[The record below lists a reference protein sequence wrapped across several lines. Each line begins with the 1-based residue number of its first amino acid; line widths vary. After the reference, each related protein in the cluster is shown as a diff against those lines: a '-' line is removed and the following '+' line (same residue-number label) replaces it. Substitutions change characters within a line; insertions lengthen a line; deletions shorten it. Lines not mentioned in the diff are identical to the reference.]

1 MAGRASRRYDY
12 GRFLPEQ
19 HTLRLPLPQRSCHMT
34 DAPSASPLMHA
45 LEQFDATEAN
55 ITKLQSLWAEI
66 EGLIPQGISF
76 GDNPEYDDRTRAFIA
91 ILKALPAI
99 DGWKP
104 SVEILDLNTIAQTR
118 FDYADIGE
126 PGAAIQFDADL
137 ALPGRELR
145 EYRFRFDHKR
155 RALVREPLTSL
166 IDSVDVSLR
175 QHREG
180 IGAEPPTTMHG
191 DSWDELR
198 GFIDQ
203 IGVLMGTSIKRPPRW
218 SDLQRHLS
226 FGDYGDFQ
234 DIERLDW
241 PNVKTALRAGL
252 YGQNDPLPVAVDD
265 LGTLVTS
272 KPAGAVTTALNW
284 SALDDA
290 GFERLIF
297 NLIGSTPGYE
307 NPEWL
312 MKTRA
317 ADIGRDLSVTR
328 VLSDALSGTSRARI
342 VIQCKH
348 WLSRSLSVDDIG
360 PALSQMALWRDP
372 PVDVLIIATSGR
384 FTATAVQWIEKHNTT
399 SGSAPK
405 IEMWPESH
413 LERLLAARPALIA
426 EFKLR

>member
-1 MAGRASRRYDY
+1 MSGPA
-12 GRFLPEQ
+12 
-19 HTLRLPLPQRSCHMT
+19 TT
-34 DAPSASPLMHA
+34 SPLMHA
-45 LEQFDATEAN
+45 LEQFDASEAN
-55 ITKLQSLWAEI
+55 ISKLQALWTEI
-66 EGLIPQGISF
+66 EGLIPNGISF
-76 GDNPEYDDRTRAFIA
+76 GENPEYDDRTRAFA
-91 ILKALPAI
+91 EILKALPAI

-104 SVEILDLNTIAQTR
+104 TIELLDLNDIAQNR
-118 FDYADIGE
+118 FDYADLGE
-126 PGAAIQFDADL
+126 PAAAAQFDADL

-155 RALVREPLTSL
+155 RALVREPLTAL

-175 QHREG
+175 QLREG
-180 IGAEPPTTMHG
+180 VGAEPPTTMHG

-198 GFIDQ
+198 GYIDQ
-203 IGVLMGTSIKRPPRW
+203 IGVLMGSSIQRPLRW

-226 FGDYGDFQ
+226 FADYGDFR

-241 PNVKTALRAGL
+241 PNVKAALRAGL

-265 LGTLVTS
+265 LGELVTQ
-272 KPAGAVTTALNW
+272 KPTGPVTTALNW
-284 SALDDA
+284 AALDDA

-307 NPEWL
+307 NAEWL

-328 VLSDALSGTSRARI
+328 VINDALSGTSRSRV

-348 WLSRSLSVDDIG
+348 WLSRSMNADDIG
-360 PALSQMALWRDP
+360 PAFTQMALWRDP

-384 FTATAVQWIEKHNTT
+384 FTATAVQWIEKHNAT
-399 SGSAPK
+399 SGTTPK
-405 IEMWPESH
+405 VEMWAESH
-413 LERLLAARPALIA
+413 LERLLAARPTLIA
-426 EFKLR
+426 EFKLRE

>member
-1 MAGRASRRYDY
+1 MSGAAN
-12 GRFLPEQ
+12 
-19 HTLRLPLPQRSCHMT
+19 
-34 DAPSASPLMHA
+34 PLMHA
-45 LEQFDATEAN
+45 LEQFDASEAN
-55 ITKLQSLWAEI
+55 ITKLQALWTEI
-66 EGLIPQGISF
+66 EGLIPGGISF
-76 GDNPEYDDRTRAFIA
+76 GENPEYDDRIRAFA
-91 ILKALPAI
+91 EILKALPAI

-104 SVEILDLNTIAQTR
+104 AIELLDLNAIAQTR
-118 FDYADIGE
+118 LDYADIGE
-126 PGAAIQFDADL
+126 PAAAAQFDADL

-155 RALVREPLTSL
+155 RALVREPLTTL

-175 QHREG
+175 QMREG
-180 IGAEPPTTMHG
+180 IGADLPTTMHG

-198 GFIDQ
+198 GYVDQ
-203 IGVLMGTSIKRPPRW
+203 IGVLMGSSIKRPLRW

-226 FGDYGDFQ
+226 FGDYQDFQ

-241 PNVKTALRAGL
+241 PNVKQALRAGL

-265 LGTLVTS
+265 LGTLVTQ
-272 KPAGAVTTALNW
+272 KPTGPVTTALTW
-284 SALDDA
+284 AALDDD

-328 VLSDALSGTSRARI
+328 VVIDALSGTNRSRV

-348 WLSRSLSVDDIG
+348 WLSRSLNADDIA
-360 PALSQMALWRDP
+360 PALTQMALWRDP
-372 PVDVLIIATSGR
+372 PVDVLVIATSGR
-384 FTATAVQWIEKHNTT
+384 FTATAVQWIEKHNAT
-399 SGSAPK
+399 SGSTPK
-405 IEMWPESH
+405 IDMWAESH

-426 EFKLR
+426 EFKLRD

>member
-1 MAGRASRRYDY
+1 MSGVAS
-12 GRFLPEQ
+12 
-19 HTLRLPLPQRSCHMT
+19 T
-34 DAPSASPLMHA
+34 SPLMHA
-45 LEQFDATEAN
+45 LEQFDASEAN
-55 ITKLQSLWAEI
+55 ITKLQALWTEI
-66 EGLIPQGISF
+66 EGLIPSGISF
-76 GDNPEYDDRTRAFIA
+76 GENPEYDDRTRAFA
-91 ILKALPAI
+91 EILKALPAI

-104 SVEILDLNTIAQTR
+104 TIGLLDLSAIAQTR
-118 FDYADIGE
+118 LDYADIGE
-126 PGAAIQFDADL
+126 PAAAAQFDADL

-155 RALVREPLTSL
+155 RALVREPLTTL

-175 QHREG
+175 QIREG
-180 IGAEPPTTMHG
+180 VGAEPPATMHG

-198 GFIDQ
+198 SYIDQ
-203 IGVLMGTSIKRPPRW
+203 IGVLMGSSIKRPLRW

-226 FGDYGDFQ
+226 FGEYQDFH
-234 DIERLDW
+234 DIERVDW
-241 PNVKTALRAGL
+241 PNVKEALRAGL

-265 LGTLVTS
+265 LGTLVTQ
-272 KPAGAVTTALNW
+272 KPTGPVTTALNW
-284 SALDDA
+284 AALDDD

-328 VLSDALSGTSRARI
+328 VVNDALSGKSRARV

-348 WLSRSLSVDDIG
+348 WLSRSLNADDIG
-360 PALSQMALWRDP
+360 PALTQMALWRDP
-372 PVDVLIIATSGR
+372 PVDVLVIATSGR
-384 FTATAVQWIEKHNTT
+384 FTATAVQWIEKHNAT
-399 SGSAPK
+399 SGSTPK
-405 IEMWPESH
+405 IDMWAESH

-426 EFKLR
+426 EFKLRD

>member
-1 MAGRASRRYDY
+1 MSSAAS
-12 GRFLPEQ
+12 
-19 HTLRLPLPQRSCHMT
+19 T
-34 DAPSASPLMHA
+34 SPLMHA
-45 LEQFDATEAN
+45 LEQFDASEAN
-55 ITKLQSLWAEI
+55 ISKLQALWTEI
-66 EGLIPQGISF
+66 EGLIPSGISF
-76 GDNPEYDDRTRAFIA
+76 GENPEYDDRTRAFTE
-91 ILKALPAI
+91 ILIALPAI

-104 SVEILDLNTIAQTR
+104 TIDLLDLNDIAQNR
-118 FDYADIGE
+118 FDYADLGE
-126 PGAAIQFDADL
+126 PAAAAKFDADL

-145 EYRFRFDHKR
+145 EYRFRLDHKR
-155 RALVREPLTSL
+155 RALVREPLTTL

-175 QHREG
+175 QIREG
-180 IGAEPPTTMHG
+180 VGTETPTSMHG

-198 GFIDQ
+198 SYIDQ
-203 IGVLMGTSIKRPPRW
+203 IGVLMGSSIKRPLRW

-241 PNVKTALRAGL
+241 PNVKEALRAGL

-265 LGTLVTS
+265 LGTLVTQ
-272 KPAGAVTTALNW
+272 KPIGPVTTALNW
-284 SALDDA
+284 TALDDD

-328 VLSDALSGTSRARI
+328 VVNDALSGTSRSRV

-348 WLSRSLSVDDIG
+348 WLSRSLNVDDIG
-360 PALSQMALWRDP
+360 PALTQMALWRDP
-372 PVDVLIIATSGR
+372 PVDVLVIATSGR
-384 FTATAVQWIEKHNTT
+384 FTATAVQWIEKHNAT
-399 SGSAPK
+399 SGSIPK
-405 IEMWPESH
+405 IDMWAESH

-426 EFKLR
+426 EFKLRD